1 MSRPVRKKKNEI
13 SAEAAKQLL
22 HTERRGVFAVNGD
35 DGYPYAVPVNFFY
48 DEEANR
54 IYFHGSRAGHKI
66 DSVRKSD
73 KVCFTVYGNETIRDE
88 AWAPYMQSAVV
99 FGRCRLPEYGEESMA
114 LLKRFAMKYYP
125 GESMVDAEIA
135 DAGKAAQ
142 MYVIDIEHISGKE
155 VQEK

>member
-1 MSRPVRKKKNEI
+1 MFRPMRKKKKEI

-35 DGYPYAVPVNFFY
+35 DGYPYAIPVNFFY

-99 FGRCRLPEYGEESMA
+99 FGRCRLPECGAESMA
-114 LLKRFAMKYYP
+114 LLKSFAMKYYP

-135 DAGKAAQ
+135 DAGRAAQ

>member
-1 MSRPVRKKKNEI
+1 MFRPVRKKKNEI
-13 SAEAAKQLL
+13 CTAAAKQLL

-48 DEEANR
+48 DEEENR
-54 IYFHGSRAGHKI
+54 ICFHGARAGHKI
-66 DSVRKSD
+66 DAVRACD
-73 KVCFTVYGNETIRDE
+73 KVCFTVYGGETVRDE

-99 FGRCRLPEYGEESMA
+99 FGRCRLPECSAETLA

-125 GESMVDAEIA
+125 EESMVDAEIA
-135 DAGKAAQ
+135 AAGKAAQ

>member
-1 MSRPVRKKKNEI
+1 MFRPVRKKKNEI

-88 AWAPYMQSAVV
+88 AWAPCICRAPSCSDAAACRSTARRAWRFSSAS
-99 FGRCRLPEYGEESMA
+99 P
-114 LLKRFAMKYYP
+114 
-125 GESMVDAEIA
+125 
-135 DAGKAAQ
+135 
-142 MYVIDIEHISGKE
+142 
-155 VQEK
+155 

>member
-1 MSRPVRKKKNEI
+1 MFRPVRKKANEI
-13 SAEAAKQLL
+13 SVEEAKKLL
-22 HTERRGVFAVNGD
+22 HEARRGVLAVSGD
-35 DGYPYAVPVNFFY
+35 DGYPYAVPINYLY
-48 DEEANR
+48 DEDAQE
-54 IYFHGSRAGHKI
+54 IIFHGSKVGHKV
-66 DSVRKSD
+66 DALKRSD

-114 LLKRFAMKYYP
+114 FLKRFAMKYYP

-135 DAGKAAQ
+135 DAGKATQ

>member
-1 MSRPVRKKKNEI
+1 MRSARKRQ
-13 SAEAAKQLL
+13 SSSC
-22 HTERRGVFAVNGD
+22 TRERRGVFAVNGD

-73 KVCFTVYGNETIRDE
+73 KVCFTVYGQRDDPGRSLGAVYAE
-88 AWAPYMQSAVV
+88 RVV

-125 GESMVDAEIA
+125 EESMVDAEIA